1 MIVCVW
7 WGMHV
12 FVRVHMQYSCLF
24 FHHVCPGNPTQVMRL
39 VGVSFVC
46 RVMLPALVM
55 YFPVQ
60 MPFGVVESLLGMF
73 AFVPCAFGTISEKK
87 TQNDSQGLC

>member
-1 MIVCVW
+1 MRLATLILLLYVFKITLTDCVCVW
-7 WGMHV
+7 WGMYV

-46 RVMLPALVM
+46 RVMLPAL
-55 YFPVQ
+55 
-60 MPFGVVESLLGMF
+60 
-73 AFVPCAFGTISEKK
+73 
-87 TQNDSQGLC
+87 